1 MNIPN
6 MISVF
11 RILLVPIYLLVFFS
25 NLENRFILAG
35 LIFILAGISD
45 VLDGNIARKYNLTT
59 KLGALLDPV
68 ADKLM
73 LFAVL
78 ISYTVEKII
87 PIWILLALGAKEIV
101 LVIGASILYLF
112 KGNQVLP
119 SNKYGKVAT
128 FSFYVATL
136 SVVFK
141 LPGKLSQWLFIFTVA
156 LNILAFINYL
166 KIYMVKREN
175 A

>member
-87 PIWILLALGAKEIV
+87 PIWILLALGVKEIV

-112 KGNQVLP
+112 KGNQVLH
-119 SNKYGKVAT
+119 SNKYGKVYT
-128 FSFYVATL
+128 F
-136 SVVFK
+136 
-141 LPGKLSQWLFIFTVA
+141 
-156 LNILAFINYL
+156 
-166 KIYMVKREN
+166 
-175 A
+175 